1 MDLKFPDLTP
11 YAGAIESVSTF
22 LDGIMKRV
30 LPEKMSDEAAA
41 KMRQEITL
49 AVLNGQLQPILAQL
63 QVNAKEAEHD
73 SVFVAGWRP
82 FIGWVCGAAFAYTF
96 VLQPFAVFVVVAM
109 KWAAPPI
116 PALDMM
122 PMLTV
127 LGGMLGL
134 GAMRSYE
141 KVKGETTTATKV
153 GA

>member
-1 MDLKFPDLTP
+1 MAFDIAPYGAAIASTADFLGGILKRAF
-11 YAGAIESVSTF
+11 
-22 LDGIMKRV
+22 
-30 LPEKMSDEAAA
+30 PEKMSELDAA
-41 KMRQEITL
+41 KLNQELSL
-49 AVLNGQLQPILAQL
+49 ALLNGELQPMLAQL
-63 QVNAKEAEHD
+63 EVNKTEAAHD
-73 SVFVAGWRP
+73 SIFVAGWRP

-96 VLQPFAVFVVVAM
+96 VLQPFAVFLVVTA
-109 KWAAPPI
+109 KWSAPPL
-116 PALDMM
+116 PSLDMM

>member
-1 MDLKFPDLTP
+1 MSFDIAP
-11 YAGAIESVSTF
+11 YGAAIEATSKLLS
-22 LDGIMKRV
+22 GILTRV
-30 LPEKMSDEAAA
+30 FPEKVSEETALKLQHELSMA
-41 KMRQEITL
+41 L
-49 AVLNGQLQPILAQL
+49 LNGELQPMLAQL
-63 QVNAKEAEHD
+63 DVNKAEAAHD
-73 SVFVAGWRP
+73 SIFVAGWRP

-96 VLQPFAVFVVVAM
+96 VLQPFAVFLVVTA
-109 KWAAPPI
+109 KWSAPPL
-116 PALDMM
+116 PSLDMM